1 MERRLLST
9 TEVHALRD
17 PSWLADFIIPEESVS
32 VVWGPSNI
40 GKSFVTFALACSVAT
55 GTAWLERDTEPG
67 RVVYI
72 AAEGVTSFRRRITAW
87 GSVHSFEPDD
97 LQNLKFVSWPVQLN
111 QGVDT
116 LLKVTRPFKPSLI
129 IIDTL
134 AASAAGV
141 VETTSEG
148 MGPIL
153 QSMLKL
159 RKELGA
165 SVMAVHH
172 SGWDGA
178 HERGFSGLR
187 GMVDTSIEIAGE
199 KGWELDPLK
208 MKRSLVCHKQRD
220 AEKFRELKFELLEIE
235 WLENGWPKKS
245 LVPIV

>member
-17 PSWLADFIIPEESVS
+17 PSWLADFIIPEASVS
-32 VVWGPSNI
+32 VLWGPSNI

-55 GTAWLERDTEPG
+55 GTNWLERATEPG
-67 RVVYI
+67 RAVYI
-72 AAEGVTSFRRRITAW
+72 AAEGVSSFRRRIGAW
-87 GSVHSFEPDD
+87 GLANNFEPDD

-116 LLKVTRPFKPSLI
+116 LLRVVRPFKPTLI

-134 AASAAGV
+134 AASASGI

-148 MGPIL
+148 MGPIM

-187 GMVDTSIEIAGE
+187 GMVDTSIEVTGP
-199 KGWELDPLK
+199 KNWERTGN
-208 MKRSLVCHKQRD
+208 MKRTLVCWKQRD
-220 AEKFRELKFELLEIE
+220 AEKFHDLDFELVQVE
-235 WLENGWPKKS
+235 WLEGGWPKKS
-245 LVPIV
+245 LIPVV